1 MLVRGG
7 HGRGKGGLQG
17 PCKAGGEGGC
27 EVLWW
32 QVGSEGG
39 DSNDGRGMR
48 VLPAR
53 LEAYEDGVG
62 AAVAD

>member
-1 MLVRGG
+1 M
-7 HGRGKGGLQG
+7 
-17 PCKAGGEGGC
+17 GGERVDCRGRVRLVGKGGC

-39 DSNDGRGMR
+39 DSNDGWGMR

-62 AAVAD
+62 AGVAD